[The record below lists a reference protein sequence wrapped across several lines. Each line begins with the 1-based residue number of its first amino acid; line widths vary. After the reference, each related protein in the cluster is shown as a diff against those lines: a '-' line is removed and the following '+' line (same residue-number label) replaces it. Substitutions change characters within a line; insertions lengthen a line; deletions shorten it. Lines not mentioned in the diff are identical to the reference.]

1 MQRSY
6 KPLAMKLLK
15 PRASFVTPGGGTPSS
30 VSPDSPAISVMTD
43 LFHVAVAT
51 ISAETPVAKAN
62 QVMIVRAIRL
72 LLVVDSESVVTG
84 VVTVRDTM
92 GEKPIKLLKE
102 IGGKHD
108 ELTVAHVMTPLSAVE
123 VLDMEAVMSAKVG
136 NIVETLKSVGR
147 QHALVVDK
155 DTLSGKERV
164 RGIFSATQIGR
175 QLGVAIHTF
184 EVARTFAE
192 IEAALHR

>member
-1 MQRSY
+1 MQRKY
-6 KPLAMKLLK
+6 KPLDMKLLQHG
-15 PRASFVTPGGGTPSS
+15 AGFVMPGGGTPKS
-30 VSPDSPAISVMTD
+30 VDPDSPAISVMTD
-43 LFHVAVAT
+43 LFHVTVAT
-51 ISAETPVAKAN
+51 ISADTTVAKAN

-72 LLVVDSESVVTG
+72 LLVVDRESIITG
-84 VVTVRDTM
+84 VVTARDTM

-102 IGGKHD
+102 IGGKHE
-108 ELTVAHVMTPLSAVE
+108 ELTVAHVMTPVSAIE
-123 VLDMEAVMSAKVG
+123 VLDLESVMAAKVG
-136 NIVETLKSVGR
+136 NIVETLRSVGR

-155 DTLSGKERV
+155 DSLSGKERV

-192 IEAALHR
+192 IGSALQQ